1 MCGINKPY
9 NMKKFKTHNF
19 IQRAYGLEILN
30 KFFNANS
37 DNHIK
42 HLFDIIY
49 SYDIMD
55 EDKLE
60 KLEKNIY
67 QIEKAIIDSL
77 REFELTELNKNK

>member
-1 MCGINKPY
+1 
-9 NMKKFKTHNF
+9 MKKFKIDNF

-30 KFFNANS
+30 KFFNDKN

-49 SYDIMD
+49 CYEILED
-55 EDKLE
+55 DKLE

-67 QIEKAIIDSL
+67 KVEKAIIDTL
-77 REFELTELNKNK
+77 HEFELTEINKL

>member
-1 MCGINKPY
+1 
-9 NMKKFKTHNF
+9 MKKFKIDNF

-30 KFFNANS
+30 KFFNDKN

-49 SYDIMD
+49 CYEIMED
-55 EDKLE
+55 DKLE

-67 QIEKAIIDSL
+67 KVEKAIIDTL
-77 REFELTELNKNK
+77 HEFELTEINKL

>member
-1 MCGINKPY
+1 
-9 NMKKFKTHNF
+9 MKKFKIDSF

-30 KFFNANS
+30 KFFKDKN

-49 SYDIMD
+49 CYEIMED
-55 EDKLE
+55 DKLE

-67 QIEKAIIDSL
+67 KVEKAIIDTL
-77 REFELTELNKNK
+77 HEFELTEINKL